1 MMNLNNNQFFKK
13 NKKLT
18 LIFLVLTS
26 VSIRIP
32 IIFIFG
38 DDNLQGEWR
47 QLVNNLI
54 AHGTLSYQKFDD
66 FLLPNLFMPPLYAY
80 YLYGF
85 KYATARL

>member
-54 AHGTLSYQKFDD
+54 AHGTLSWPPRGTSQAGSSTRGVSSGAWAV
-66 FLLPNLFMPPLYAY
+66 LPV
-80 YLYGF
+80 
-85 KYATARL
+85 